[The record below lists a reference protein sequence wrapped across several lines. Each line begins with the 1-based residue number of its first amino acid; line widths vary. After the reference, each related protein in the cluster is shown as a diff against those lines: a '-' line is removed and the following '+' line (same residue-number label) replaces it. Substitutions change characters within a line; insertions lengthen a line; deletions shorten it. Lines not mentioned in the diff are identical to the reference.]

1 MNERHKSCGA
11 GDQLL
16 RDVASEIG
24 RTVETVAAVG
34 LGRSQDLAL
43 FTLERVA
50 RSTRGG
56 GLPPQATALAAQLR
70 KSTMFVPVLAGELA
84 AGGSYWTVRASL
96 GLMRT
101 WRTRFAAWR

>member
-1 MNERHKSCGA
+1 MQRTAIANS

-16 RDVASEIG
+16 RDVAGEIG

-34 LGRSQDLAL
+34 LGRSQDLVL

-50 RSTRGG
+50 KSTGS

-70 KSTMFVPVLAGELA
+70 KSTMFVPGLAGEVA
-84 AGGSYWTVRASL
+84 AGGSYWTARASL
-96 GLMRT
+96 ELMRT
-101 WRTRFAAWR
+101 LRTRFAAWR